1 VQTPDKAL
9 ATGGASAALQAAAS
23 VTIHAVP
30 PPMSRTTRLALGLGA
45 IAPGVIIA
53 AFDFFLLIFYSQV
66 IGLDAR
72 LVGLAILI
80 ALILDGVSDPI
91 VGYWSD
97 NLHSRWGRRHPFM
110 YASAIPVAISF
121 LFLWNPPHGASQTT
135 LFWYVLALSVII
147 RQAVTFYRTP
157 STALIPDL
165 TGDYDGRTA
174 LYSLRFLFAWFG
186 GNALSVLMF
195 FVVFPLFATET
206 IPDGRDN
213 RDAYELYGIIGSVM
227 IFVSIVVSSIGTHG
241 RIPFLTQPP
250 PRRKMTFQ
258 LVWREYFET
267 LANRSLIALF
277 LAALLGAVASGL
289 VSVLSL
295 YFYTY
300 FWEFTDRQTG
310 MIFLGTF
317 VAAIIGFVLAP
328 IVTRTMGKKRG
339 AMVVGLIAFGGAPL
353 PILLRLFDLLPPNGT
368 PFVFWFVTIT
378 NIIDIGLII
387 TFQILFASMI
397 ADLVEESELK
407 TGRRSEGVFTSVE
420 TFVSK
425 CVQGFGVLAAT
436 MVLTLAQFP
445 AGAEVGEVSPE
456 AVQRLGM
463 YYVPLV
469 LFLYLSMIAAMS
481 TYRID
486 RDRHEENLKKLS
498 GGR

>member
-1 VQTPDKAL
+1 MQTSDSGMVTGSASL
-9 ATGGASAALQAAAS
+9 ASDAHGCD
-23 VTIHAVP
+23 TIGAVP
-30 PPMSRTTRLALGLGA
+30 PLMSRATKLSLGFGA
-45 IAPGVIIA
+45 VAPGVIVG

-121 LFLWNPPHGASQTT
+121 LFLWNPPHGASQATQ
-135 LFWYVLALSVII
+135 FWYVLALAVII

-157 STALIPDL
+157 STALIADL
-165 TGDYDGRTA
+165 TGNYDDRTA

-195 FVVFPLFATET
+195 FVVFPLFSTEAV
-206 IPDGRDN
+206 PDGRDN
-213 RDAYELYGIIGSVM
+213 RDAYELYGIIGGVM
-227 IFVSIVVSSIGTHG
+227 IFVSIAVSSVGTHG

-250 PRRKMTFQ
+250 PTRKMTLRLIFD
-258 LVWREYFET
+258 EFFET

-300 FWEFTDRQTG
+300 FWEFSERQIG

-328 IVTRTMGKKRG
+328 FVTRTMGKKHG
-339 AMVVGLIAFGGAPL
+339 AMLVGLIAFGGAPL
-353 PILLRLFDLLPPNGT
+353 PILLRLLDLLPPNGT

-436 MVLTLAQFP
+436 IVLTLAQFP

-456 AVQRLGM
+456 AVQRLGI

-469 LFLYLSMIAAMS
+469 LFLYLSMIAVMS

-486 RDRHEENLKKLS
+486 RGRHEENLRKLS